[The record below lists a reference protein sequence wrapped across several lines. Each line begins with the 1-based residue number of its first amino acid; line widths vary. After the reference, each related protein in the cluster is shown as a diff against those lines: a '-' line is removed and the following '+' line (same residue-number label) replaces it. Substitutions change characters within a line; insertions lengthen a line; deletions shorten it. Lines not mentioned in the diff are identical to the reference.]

1 MGRPL
6 GRKPS
11 NPPKY
16 KLHKASGKAVVRLN
30 GKEIYLGVYNSPES
44 LERYQRLIAENWA
57 TGKPVEPVNH
67 QSNRAV
73 TVGELVIEYG
83 KFCKVKYAGSNE
95 WATIKIVL
103 EYLIQNYKTLPAC
116 DFGTVRLDQYRQTM
130 VKAGLVKST
139 IKRRVNH
146 VVAAFQRGVSV
157 ELIDVTLYQRL
168 KALSPLVEA
177 TRQPKKIPPVA
188 VDVVRLTQGELT
200 PVVADMVELQLLTG
214 MRPGEVCD
222 LRPMDIDTSRE
233 VWIYTPATHKTQHH
247 GKSRVIA
254 IGYKAQALLE
264 PYIDREQS
272 RFCFEPSEALEQHL
286 ERRSANRE
294 TPIGY
299 GNSPKPRRQRVFSI
313 KYTNTSYRR
322 AVQRAASRA
331 KVGNWSPNQL
341 RKAAATRARS
351 EMGLETAQII
361 CGHSSKTTTEQHYA
375 EQNIELAVKYAAKFG

>member
-44 LERYQRLIAENWA
+44 LERYQRLIAEHWA

-67 QSNRAV
+67 QSNRVV
-73 TVGELVIEYG
+73 TVGQLVIEYG
-83 KFCKVKYAGSNE
+83 NYCKVKYAGSNE

-103 EYLIQNYKTLPAC
+103 EYLIQNYKTLPAS

-188 VDVVRLTQGELT
+188 VDVVRATQNELT

-214 MRPGEVCD
+214 MRPGEVCN
-222 LRPMDIDTSRE
+222 LRPIDIDQSKD
-233 VWIYTPATHKTQHH
+233 VWIYSPATHKTQHH

-254 IGYKAQALLE
+254 IGYKAQALE
-264 PYIDREQS
+264 IFGS
-272 RFCFEPSEALEQHL
+272 
-286 ERRSANRE
+286 
-294 TPIGY
+294 
-299 GNSPKPRRQRVFSI
+299 
-313 KYTNTSYRR
+313 
-322 AVQRAASRA
+322 
-331 KVGNWSPNQL
+331 KVPMHWHV
-341 RKAAATRARS
+341 
-351 EMGLETAQII
+351 E
-361 CGHSSKTTTEQHYA
+361 
-375 EQNIELAVKYAAKFG
+375 